1 MGCIMNRRLSSS
13 IFIPFFCLI
22 SSILFAGAVVTDFR
36 GEAGFNRVELKW
48 IVGAESNLKGYQI
61 LRSMDGLDFQS
72 IAFIKAKANESS
84 ERTYTYIDRTVFKPT
99 GNVFYYKLRFVNDDD
114 SISDYEKVIA
124 VSPQISAARHT
135 WGSIKAMFR

>member
-1 MGCIMNRRLSSS
+1 MDRRFSVSFVSSLL
-13 IFIPFFCLI
+13 CLV
-22 SSILFAGAVVTDFR
+22 STVLFAGAVVTDFR

-61 LRSMDGLDFQS
+61 LRSMDGLDFQT
-72 IAFIKAKANESS
+72 IAFVKAKVNESG
-84 ERTYTYIDRTVFKPT
+84 EKTYTYIDRTVFKPT
-99 GNVFYYKLRFVNDDD
+99 GNVFHYKLRFVNNDD
-114 SISDYEKVIA
+114 STSDFERVIV

>member
-1 MGCIMNRRLSSS
+1 MKRRVSSS
-13 IFIPFFCLI
+13 IFIPVFSFLA
-22 SSILFAGAVVTDFR
+22 SVLFAGAVITDFR

-72 IAFIKAKANESS
+72 IAFVKAKEDESG
-84 ERTYTYIDRTVFKPT
+84 EKTYTYIDRTVFKPT
-99 GNVFYYKLRFVNDDD
+99 GNVFHYKLRLVNNDD
-114 SISDYEKVIA
+114 SISDYEKVVV